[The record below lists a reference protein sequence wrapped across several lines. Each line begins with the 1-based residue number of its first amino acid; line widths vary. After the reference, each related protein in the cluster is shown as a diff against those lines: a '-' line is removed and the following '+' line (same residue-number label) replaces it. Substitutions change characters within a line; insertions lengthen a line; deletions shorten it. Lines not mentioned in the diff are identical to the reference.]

1 MPSRVQSRSP
11 VILARFSPFDSPTQC
26 QRNAFL
32 PINRA
37 YKCSPKERYTGSNW
51 SIRYF
56 VDRRH
61 GVSKPRN
68 KVREWGCAVAL
79 YNGWRGV
86 LIRSSGDTLAVETVP
101 KGPETTI
108 ADDDAFV
115 GDTTTLLKGPTAIV
129 DAGEIKLTLAVA
141 DAVELPEAVVTV
153 LELDAEPSIFLDSI
167 LSVNRSIIH
176 GDRLCM
182 GVDIA
187 GPVIQLILERLDKNV
202 NKT

>member
-1 MPSRVQSRSP
+1 M
-11 VILARFSPFDSPTQC
+11 
-26 QRNAFL
+26 
-32 PINRA
+32 
-37 YKCSPKERYTGSNW
+37 
-51 SIRYF
+51 
-56 VDRRH
+56 
-61 GVSKPRN
+61 
-68 KVREWGCAVAL
+68 
-79 YNGWRGV
+79 
-86 LIRSSGDTLAVETVP
+86 ETVP

-187 GPVIQLILERLDKNV
+187 GIQLILERLDKNV

>member
-1 MPSRVQSRSP
+1 M
-11 VILARFSPFDSPTQC
+11 
-26 QRNAFL
+26 
-32 PINRA
+32 
-37 YKCSPKERYTGSNW
+37 
-51 SIRYF
+51 
-56 VDRRH
+56 
-61 GVSKPRN
+61 
-68 KVREWGCAVAL
+68 
-79 YNGWRGV
+79 
-86 LIRSSGDTLAVETVP
+86 IRSSGDTLAVETVP